1 MQMKEIK
8 ISQKVYTKNFN
19 VKSLGYC
26 CEEVD
31 EFLDA
36 LNLEIVKLEREK
48 DHLIEKNRQLDASKL
63 ALEQKNKELSIEV
76 YNLKAHNPIPSSNSA
91 NFSNIDLLNRI
102 ANLENMVQKLLDQN
116 KDK

>member
-1 MQMKEIK
+1 MKEIK

-31 EFLDA
+31 EFLDE
-36 LNLEIVKLEREK
+36 LNLEIVKLERKIEG
-48 DHLIEKNRQLDASKL
+48 LLEKNRQLDASRM

-76 YNLKAHNPIPSSNSA
+76 YNLKAHNPIPSSTNA

>member
-1 MQMKEIK
+1 MKEIK
-8 ISQKVYTKNFN
+8 ISHKVYTKNFN

-31 EFLDA
+31 EFLDE
-36 LNLEIVKLEREK
+36 LNLEIMKLERKIDSLSEK
-48 DHLIEKNRQLDASKL
+48 TRQLESSKL

-76 YNLKAHNPIPSSNSA
+76 YNLKAHNSIPSSTSA

-102 ANLENMVQKLLDQN
+102 ANLENMVQKLLDQH
-116 KDK
+116 KD